1 MSSAVNK
8 SSTRFAPKAPQ
19 RGAGRPRQRQLSMSS
34 TNKPVFTDDKAKF
47 AAEVSSTVSRAEPAA
62 SPSAPS
68 SATSAP
74 PSSAPTTSQSTAQT
88 ASAVPTQSTA
98 PTTPSATQASQDG
111 DRRASETLDNGGFAT
126 PAPPARLASLNRPA
140 MRSPFARAVVKMPPR
155 KGKAVNL
162 TTEATFEERSPD
174 KTHTQVDESAQPSQS
189 TQSTQVDNASPP
201 SGQGKAIESEPA
213 SRGRRVETTRGVR
226 TRSSRGISPRSVSPG
241 TTTDSLSG
249 RGARVTRSSRSTE
262 RGNRGGR
269 GESPSRA
276 STFEPMYSHSIITDT
291 MTPIPDDVSSSRTRA
306 RTRAR
311 RNTRNS
317 FTSINEAQTLSDQPT
332 SSSRQPPVIEEPR
345 GSIQKPQKYEP
356 PPPPLKVYRT
366 DEKGRII
373 LDPEDLPKF
382 GRGHRHTIVD
392 EPEMK
397 VINVESFTM
406 ADLCSELPIGEKNE
420 KYDTY
425 EEFRRKRKKD
435 REELLRLKKLAR
447 MENRQLT
454 EEELKPYRSRNE
466 ELVLK
471 RKEDFNNY
479 YRSGDDSA
487 RRNTQTI
494 QLTYSSGRIGVAQ
507 ESVTVN
513 RHAQGPEEAEREV
526 IEEKEEEV
534 MTNSA
539 TFSKREKPE
548 RWDEDE
554 TLAFY
559 RAVSQWGTD
568 FTLISQ
574 LFPGRS
580 RRQIKAKFKLEEK
593 RNPVQIQLAVMR
605 KLHISSSE
613 FSERTGTEITAAK
626 IIEQDLKRVREE
638 HELSM
643 KSKQE
648 RSEITKQQDMEAA
661 LLADAQKYGGDVP
674 VKKKEEHV
682 DGEEP
687 TEEIVGTVGV

>member
-34 TNKPVFTDDKAKF
+34 TSKPVFTDDKAKF

-62 SPSAPS
+62 SPSAPV
-68 SATSAP
+68 SATSGL
-74 PSSAPTTSQSTAQT
+74 SSSTPTTSQSPTQTVSTAT
-88 ASAVPTQSTA
+88 APTQSTA
-98 PTTPSATQASQDG
+98 PTTPSATEASQDG
-111 DRRASETLDNGGFAT
+111 GRRASETLDNGGFAT
-126 PAPPARLASLNRPA
+126 PAPPARLASLNRPT

-162 TTEATFEERSPD
+162 TTEATFEESTPD
-174 KTHTQVDESAQPSQS
+174 KSQTQVDEPSQS
-189 TQSTQVDNASPP
+189 TQSTQANDASPP
-201 SGQGKAIESEPA
+201 SGQGKATVPETS
-213 SRGRRVETTRGVR
+213 SRGRRGEPTRGVR
-226 TRSSRGISPRSVSPG
+226 TRSSRGISPRAVSPG
-241 TTTDSLSG
+241 TTTDSLEG
-249 RGARVTRSSRSTE
+249 RGARVTRSSKSTE
-262 RGNRGGR
+262 RGSRGGR

-276 STFEPMYSHSIITDT
+276 ATFEPMYSHSIITDT
-291 MTPIPDDVSSSRTRA
+291 MTPIPDDVSSARTRA

-317 FTSINEAQTLSDQPT
+317 FTSVNEAQISSDNPA
-332 SSSRQPPVIEEPR
+332 SNDRQPAVLEEQRAP
-345 GSIQKPQKYEP
+345 IKKPQKYRPPSP
-356 PPPPLKVYRT
+356 PPKVYST

-447 MENRQLT
+447 MEKRQLT

-466 ELVLK
+466 ELVMK

-494 QLTYSSGRIGVAQ
+494 QLTYTSGRIGVAQ
-507 ESVTVN
+507 ESITVN

-559 RAVSQWGTD
+559 QAVSQWGTD

-605 KLHISSSE
+605 KLNISSRD
-613 FSERTGTEITAAK
+613 FSEQTGTEITAAS
-626 IIEQDLKRVREE
+626 IIEEDLKRVREE

-643 KSKQE
+643 KNKQE

-661 LLADAQKYGGDVP
+661 LLADAQKYGGEVP
-674 VKKKEEHV
+674 VKKKEEHI

-687 TEEIVGTVGV
+687 TEEIVGTVGS